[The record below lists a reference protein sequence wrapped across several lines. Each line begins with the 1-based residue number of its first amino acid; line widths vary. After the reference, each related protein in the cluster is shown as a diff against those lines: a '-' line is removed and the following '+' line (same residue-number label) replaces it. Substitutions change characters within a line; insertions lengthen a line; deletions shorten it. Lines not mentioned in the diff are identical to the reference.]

1 MCVNTACST
10 GI

>member
-1 MCVNTACST
+1 VNTACST